1 MNRGAIMLCFS
12 DEFAKSNGK
21 PIKYKDWE
29 LIGIDRIPVQKN
41 FSGTLKIIST
51 NSKWKQA
58 VCLDSDKG
66 GTLTMGS
73 QKQKRFVVYADDVN
87 DDVLHF
93 EGTSKGL
100 QLIVYNAWE
109 QFDHMINA
117 PSLTYWMGNAAMILE
132 VDGNTRRYK
141 CNDGHLYAKFKDII
155 FEITIDD

>member
-1 MNRGAIMLCFS
+1 MLSF
-12 DEFAKSNGK
+12 DLEFAKSNGK

-29 LIGIDRIPVQKN
+29 LIAIDRIPVQKK

-51 NSKWKQA
+51 NSEWKQA

-66 GTLTMGS
+66 GTLAMGS

-109 QFDHMINA
+109 QFDHRNT
-117 PSLTYWMGNAAMILE
+117 PFLNYWMGNAAMILE
-132 VDGNTRRYK
+132 IDGNTRRYR
-141 CNDGHLYAKFKDII
+141 CNDSHMDDNFDDII
-155 FEITIDD
+155 FEIAIDD